1 MESTT
6 KQLKAPLYRRRV
18 GVRLAGL
25 ICFILCAFSL
35 MPQKASAQDQDIKQL
50 ILDIEKL
57 TQFKAILSDMQ
68 QGYSILTQGYGQVK
82 DMTQGNF
89 NLHSVFLK
97 GLMQVNPKV
106 AKYIRVA
113 DIIADESSILSEYKK
128 AYNQFQN
135 SGRFNANELGY
146 LAKVYAQLTSLALND
161 VNDLA
166 NIITASKLRMSDDER
181 LSGIDRIYA
190 SSNDKL
196 SFLRDFNRRT
206 NILLIQR
213 QQEQNEANNLKALY
227 P

>member
-18 GVRLAGL
+18 GMRLAGL

-68 QGYSILTQGYGQVK
+68 QGYSILTQGYGKVK
-82 DMTQGNF
+82 DLSQGNF
-89 NLHSVFLK
+89 NLHSVFLD
-97 GLMQVNPKV
+97 GLMQVNPEV

-113 DIIADESSILSEYKK
+113 DIIADETSILSEYKK

-146 LAKVYAQLTSLALND
+146 LAKVYGQVTSAALND

-181 LSGIDRIYA
+181 LSAIDRIYA
-190 SSNDKL
+190 SSNDKI

-213 QQEQNEANNLKALY
+213 QKEQNEVNNLKSLY